1 MHFYDYFRSSAAY
14 RCRIALNLKGLEPER
29 TFVNL
34 RTGEVRSDWYT
45 KVNPQQLVPALV
57 DGEATLTQSL
67 AIIEYLDEVHP
78 EPAFLPKDAL
88 GRARVRAISQAIACD
103 IHPLNNLRIL
113 NYLTGELGQS
123 EDAKNKWY
131 VHWVTLGFTAIETQ
145 LAASADTGAYCHG
158 DTVTMAD
165 ICLVPQV
172 FNARRFDVDMTPY
185 PTIARID
192 AALSK
197 LPAVDAAHPGKQ
209 PDTV

>member
-1 MHFYDYFRSSAAY
+1 MQFYDYFRSSAAY

-45 KVNPQQLVPALV
+45 KINPQQLVPALV
-57 DGEATLTQSL
+57 DGDATLTQSL

-78 EPAFLPKDAL
+78 EPAFMPKDPL
-88 GRARVRAISQAIACD
+88 GKARVRGISQTIACD

-123 EDAKNKWY
+123 EEAKNQWY
-131 VHWVTLGFTAIETQ
+131 VHWVNLGFTALEAQ
-145 LAASADTGAYCHG
+145 LAASADTGTYCHG

-172 FNARRFDVDMTPY
+172 FNARRFNTDMTPY
-185 PTIARID
+185 PTIVRID
-192 AALSK
+192 EALAQ
-197 LPAVDAAHPGKQ
+197 LPAVADAAPGKQ
-209 PDTV
+209 PDAV